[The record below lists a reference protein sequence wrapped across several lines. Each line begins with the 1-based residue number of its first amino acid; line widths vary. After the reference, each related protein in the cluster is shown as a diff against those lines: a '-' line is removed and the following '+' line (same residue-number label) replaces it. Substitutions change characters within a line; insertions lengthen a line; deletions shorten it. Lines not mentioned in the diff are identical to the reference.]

1 MQFFRA
7 NVICTY
13 IQSDNLTHLQDYRSL
28 PAQSLQPIPQTIRP
42 TCCDDMAE
50 FHSYENANARA
61 SVSTHDNAKAWV
73 TDEGNTIHEIAG
85 CCTRGRRHRTA
96 LHARVTRLRISL
108 MQMRPLWFCLRAS
121 ALGHSARSVARDP
134 TAVNRL
140 WKDGRVSPSWQRVWL
155 ASWRLVLDGES
166 VE

>member
-61 SVSTHDNAKAWV
+61 SVSTHDNAKA
-73 TDEGNTIHEIAG
+73 
-85 CCTRGRRHRTA
+85 
-96 LHARVTRLRISL
+96 
-108 MQMRPLWFCLRAS
+108 
-121 ALGHSARSVARDP
+121 
-134 TAVNRL
+134 
-140 WKDGRVSPSWQRVWL
+140 
-155 ASWRLVLDGES
+155 
-166 VE
+166 